1 MVWKNAIFVL
11 LIISIV
17 DGYWQPTPLTNW
29 TWQLQ
34 GTIDTTKNVAMYDI
48 DLFDTPVATIAELHK
63 AGKKVICYL
72 R

>member
-1 MVWKNAIFVL
+1 MVSKVIIY
-11 LIISIV
+11 LILVISIV
-17 DGYWQPTPLTNW
+17 DAYWKPTPLTNW

-34 GTIDTTKNVAMYDI
+34 GKIVTTKNVVMYDI